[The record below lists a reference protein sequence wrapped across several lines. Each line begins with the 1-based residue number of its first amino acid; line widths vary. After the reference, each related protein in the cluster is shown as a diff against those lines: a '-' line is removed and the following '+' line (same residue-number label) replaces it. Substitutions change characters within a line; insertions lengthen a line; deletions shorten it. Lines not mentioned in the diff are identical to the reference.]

1 LLRYNVMDDVIKLL
15 YSLYTFIAL
24 SFDILHL

>member
-1 LLRYNVMDDVIKLL
+1 LLRYNVQDDVIKLL

-24 SFDILHL
+24 YFGILHL